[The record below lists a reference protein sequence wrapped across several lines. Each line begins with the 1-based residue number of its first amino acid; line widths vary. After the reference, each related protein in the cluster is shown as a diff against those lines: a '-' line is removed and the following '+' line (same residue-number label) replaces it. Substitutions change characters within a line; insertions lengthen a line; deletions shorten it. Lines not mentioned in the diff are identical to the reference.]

1 MRKKKRNQ
9 KVNFYRIMKLFFSPS
24 SLFFVQKKEESKKVH
39 PVPGY
44 HHTDF
49 YFDQKFFLPRPSPCD
64 QVSIFF
70 TNGHGAS
77 RG

>member
-1 MRKKKRNQ
+1 
-9 KVNFYRIMKLFFSPS
+9 MKLFFSPS

-49 YFDQKFFLPRPSPCD
+49 YFLIVLLIFVVFHDQVHAIRYRYFLPMDMVLVEVER
-64 QVSIFF
+64 FF
-70 TNGHGAS
+70 AFANF
-77 RG
+77 